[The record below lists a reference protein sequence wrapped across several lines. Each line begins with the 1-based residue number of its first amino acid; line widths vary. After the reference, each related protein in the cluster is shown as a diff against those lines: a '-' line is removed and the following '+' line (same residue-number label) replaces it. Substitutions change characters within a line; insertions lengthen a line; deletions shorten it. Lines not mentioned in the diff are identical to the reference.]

1 MQRQRFK
8 TPPEALKCQ
17 TMRRQHFNKSSFSS
31 LLEFINTPAAAHG
44 LNRLQSTAIA
54 AWAGEIALEGV
65 GRGCNLEKRR
75 LTDGGEKVMVIQSRA
90 YMKNN
95 GSP

>member
-1 MQRQRFK
+1 M
-8 TPPEALKCQ
+8 
-17 TMRRQHFNKSSFSS
+17 
-31 LLEFINTPAAAHG
+31 AHG

-75 LTDGGEKVMVIQSRA
+75 LTDVGGGEVMVIQSRA
-90 YMKNN
+90 YMKSN

>member
-1 MQRQRFK
+1 M
-8 TPPEALKCQ
+8 
-17 TMRRQHFNKSSFSS
+17 
-31 LLEFINTPAAAHG
+31 AHG

-75 LTDGGEKVMVIQSRA
+75 LTDGG
-90 YMKNN
+90 
-95 GSP
+95 GSDGNPIKSVYEIKWEPLRHKSV

>member
-65 GRGCNLEKRR
+65 QFGEAE
-75 LTDGGEKVMVIQSRA
+75 TDGWGGGEVMVIQSRA
-90 YMKNN
+90 YMKSN